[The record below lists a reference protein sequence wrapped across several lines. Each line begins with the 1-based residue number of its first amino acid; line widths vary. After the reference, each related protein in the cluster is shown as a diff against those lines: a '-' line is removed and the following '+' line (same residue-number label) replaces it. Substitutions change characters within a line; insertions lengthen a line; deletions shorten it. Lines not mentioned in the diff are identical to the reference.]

1 MFSPICSKNLS
12 SWKRK
17 QISFQNSFFSQFAS
31 WKRNHGKYSLKKNI
45 VESEFEIRVNI
56 WWSRFN
62 SVGNSKCLFLFC
74 FHFLIFEFQRIELQ
88 KFAKLMRQRRPN
100 SKLSMQYDKLIID
113 HEIYMFNDITGRVE
127 EVRFRFMFIS

>member
-1 MFSPICSKNLS
+1 MFI
-12 SWKRK
+12 
-17 QISFQNSFFSQFAS
+17 
-31 WKRNHGKYSLKKNI
+31 
-45 VESEFEIRVNI
+45 
-56 WWSRFN
+56 
-62 SVGNSKCLFLFC
+62 FLYC

-127 EVRFRFMFIS
+127 EVRFRYFLIS